1 MLHSKKM
8 GLLVILLGVMTL
20 TLSGCA
26 RKGNFDSESYY
37 GIYVS
42 PSKEKKLLAQKVYHF
57 GFDRYDLSNEDV
69 LSVYAHARKINC
81 SDRIYVRIEG
91 HTDERGSRNYNIA
104 LGEKRA
110 KSIYNILILK
120 GVDPNKLRVVSYG
133 KEKPIKFGHDEA
145 SWAMNRRAV
154 IVYEK

>member
-1 MLHSKKM
+1 MLSQKF
-8 GLLVILLGVMTL
+8 GLLVILLGVMTFS
-20 TLSGCA
+20 LSGCT

-42 PSKEKKLLAQKVYHF
+42 PTQEKKLLAQKVYHF
-57 GFDRYDLSNEDV
+57 GFDRYDVLNEDI
-69 LSVYAHARKINC
+69 LSIYAHARKINR
-81 SDRIYVRIEG
+81 SDKIHVRVEG

-120 GVDPNKLRVVSYG
+120 GVDPSKLTVISYG
-133 KEKPIKFGHDEA
+133 KEKPVKLGHDETA
-145 SWAMNRRAV
+145 WAINRRAV